1 MNKIGTYLR
10 SPYPLFYH
18 RREGVWASS
27 VLVFLILLL
36 LQPFGIHQIEH
47 HKLWILLGYMGVTAL
62 FQCIPVYL
70 FPVLFPRFYN
80 EDGWTVG
87 RHLANNLFLF
97 LFIGI
102 GNWLYSNLIFGFHWQ
117 WELLLLFL
125 LVTTIV
131 GLFPVTLFMLINR
144 NRLLASHLAEAV
156 EMNRHLQDSRSAVAE
171 PESCQ
176 ETELILLQ
184 GSTKEVL
191 ELQACQLVCIEA
203 EGNYIKVI
211 YRKQDKTEQRLL
223 RATMKQAEEA
233 VEACSF
239 VVKCHRAFLVNI
251 HAVTKVSG
259 NSQGYRL
266 SLEGCTTEIPVS
278 RAYAKEIKG
287 RIESMHER

>member
-27 VLVFLILLL
+27 VLVFLILFL

-70 FPVLFPRFYN
+70 FPALFRRFYN
-80 EDGWTVG
+80 EDKWTVG
-87 RHLANNLFLF
+87 RHLANNLFLL

-117 WELLLLFL
+117 WELLLIFL
-125 LVTTIV
+125 LATTIV

-156 EMNRHLQDSRSAVAE
+156 EMNRHLQDSRSAVAG
-171 PESCQ
+171 PESCRG
-176 ETELILLQ
+176 TEQILLQ

-191 ELQACQLVCIEA
+191 ELPACQLVCIEA

-211 YRKQDKTEQRLL
+211 YRKQDKMEQRLL

-239 VVKCHRAFLVNI
+239 MMKCHRAFLINI

-278 RAYAKEIKG
+278 RAYAKEIRG

>member
-97 LFIGI
+97 LCIGI

-117 WELLLLFL
+117 WELLLIFL

-156 EMNRHLQDSRSAVAE
+156 EMNRHLQDSRSAVVQ

-176 ETELILLQ
+176 ETEQILLQ

-211 YRKQDKTEQRLL
+211 YRKQDKMEQRLL

-266 SLEGCTTEIPVS
+266 SLQGCTTEIPVS